1 LELFFSPLSCSLAT
15 RIALYESNQPA
26 TFHQVDTAT
35 KTLADGSDYR
45 AINPMGQVPALRPAH
60 GPVLTENA
68 AILQYVADRAL
79 SAALAPTGDARYQLQ
94 KWLNFITSEL
104 HKGVFVPLLDPAAP
118 DGAKTYA
125 RGKLQLRFD
134 VLNAHLTGREFLLD
148 HFTVADAYLVTVLN
162 WAAYLHIDF
171 SPWPALQD
179 FYHRT
184 QQRPA
189 VSRAFAEEMVLFQQ
203 LQARRAA

>member
-1 LELFFSPLSCSLAT
+1 MELFFSPLSCSLAT

-35 KTLADGSDYR
+35 TTLQDGSDYR
-45 AINPMGQVPALRPAH
+45 AINPMGQVPALRPDH

-68 AILQYVADRAL
+68 AILQYVADRAP
-79 SAALAPTGDARYQLQ
+79 SGSLAPTGDARYQLQ

-104 HKGVFVPLLDPAAP
+104 HKAVFVPLLDPSAP
-118 DGAKTYA
+118 TDAKSYA

-162 WAAYLHIDF
+162 WAAYLQIDF

-179 FYHRT
+179 SYQRV